1 MGLFTGRRWL
11 TPLSFSGVIKPVP
24 ILLCFVFL
32 MFHSWSRAED
42 SVGDSEAYWDYGL
55 GFGAVRF
62 EHYPGSDQFSY
73 LALPT
78 PTFQYRGKIL
88 RADDRE
94 GAHLYLLKSGALT
107 LARFRTWSWG
117 LVCTRR

>member
-1 MGLFTGRRWL
+1 MFAGRLWL
-11 TPLSFSGVIKPVP
+11 TLLRFSGVISGMR
-24 ILLCFVFL
+24 LLLFLVFL
-32 MFHSWSRAED
+32 MLHSWSLAED
-42 SVGDSEAYWDYGL
+42 SVSDSEAYWDYGL

-73 LALPT
+73 LALPA

-94 GAHLYLLKSGALT
+94 GAHLYLLKSGTLT